1 MLPNYEVDR
10 RKVKLIYHLSPDM
23 FEDSQNM
30 EEPSHS
36 SQSKKITWRGSPL
49 LSFVALSPSNLN
61 VPPVVPTPDHNVYV
75 KLPISFPMD
84 PYPEQYT
91 DIWNGSYVRMP
102 NSPESLY
109 PVQTEHGR
117 STIVKRWCVIEEAF
131 QKQIT
136 CVQDLRKAILSYNH
150 RYEDKWKF
158 DGLKH
163 LLEEDFIDEERDFFF
178 KNILPKIIKLALDLP
193 KLLTRPVSLLKKKC
207 TKSVTLSQ
215 EQIASLLANAF
226 LCTFPRRN
234 AKGSQT
240 EYASYPDINFNRLFL
255 HKEKRALEKLKC
267 IIHYFKEVTSR
278 DSCGV
283 VTFSR
288 QYCRDEDMAEFQ
300 TSSLPITRLHI
311 DSNGLIEETHGLL
324 QVDFANNNVLYMN
337 LKYDNMS
344 ISLFFN
350 VVNCVEQ
357 YSKCKGYAS
366 NFEWVGPHDD
376 KTPRDNYGRRLC
388 QVVALDALRFTKN
401 PSAQYKPNL
410 ILRELQKASLNTF
423 FSTEFKI
430 IIVLAT
436 SAYVG
441 FSPLNGTVGN
451 NVAVATGNWGC
462 GAFRGDPRLKGL
474 IQIAAASIVGRS
486 LAYFTFGDK
495 ELRDD
500 LADVHHF
507 LREEGVTVGQLVMA
521 LCQFGLRENIVGRD
535 LLSYIYTSLC
545 HYDSETESEEQHI
558 EIQPKKFS
566 NMNISN
572 VDKVSKNLAR
582 SITDYFKPV
591 SKSEVLGNGNSSSC
605 ERDIKPK
612 NLVTEDK
619 ILKALN
625 ECDQLVKNSE
635 NLKEERKRT
644 DKAKSSNSNQH
655 RSEVAPSNPK

>member
-1 MLPNYEVDR
+1 MSVSRSSSNSSIEFGS
-10 RKVKLIYHLSPDM
+10 VKKKSKIDISLSPDM

-61 VPPVVPTPDHNVYV
+61 VPPVLPTPDHNVYV

-84 PYPEQYT
+84 PYPEQYK

-136 CVQDLRKAILSYNH
+136 CFQDLRKAILSYNH

-240 EYASYPDINFNRLFL
+240 EYATYPDINFNRLIWDKILPRKLIAVNINRLFL

-278 DSCGV
+278 DCCGV

-324 QVDFANNNVLYMN
+324 QVDFANKYIGGGVLG
-337 LKYDNMS
+337 LGCVQEE
-344 ISLFFN
+344 IRFVLCPELLVARLF
-350 VVNCVEQ
+350 
-357 YSKCKGYAS
+357 
-366 NFEWVGPHDD
+366 
-376 KTPRDNYGRRLC
+376 T
-388 QVVALDALRFTKN
+388 
-401 PSAQYKPNL
+401 
-410 ILRELQKASLNTF
+410 
-423 FSTEFKI
+423 
-430 IIVLAT
+430 
-436 SAYVG
+436 
-441 FSPLNGTVGN
+441 
-451 NVAVATGNWGC
+451 
-462 GAFRGDPRLKGL
+462 
-474 IQIAAASIVGRS
+474 
-486 LAYFTFGDK
+486 
-495 ELRDD
+495 
-500 LADVHHF
+500 
-507 LREEGVTVGQLVMA
+507 
-521 LCQFGLRENIVGRD
+521 
-535 LLSYIYTSLC
+535 
-545 HYDSETESEEQHI
+545 
-558 EIQPKKFS
+558 
-566 NMNISN
+566 
-572 VDKVSKNLAR
+572 
-582 SITDYFKPV
+582 
-591 SKSEVLGNGNSSSC
+591 EVL
-605 ERDIKPK
+605 
-612 NLVTEDK
+612 
-619 ILKALN
+619 
-625 ECDQLVKNSE
+625 
-635 NLKEERKRT
+635 
-644 DKAKSSNSNQH
+644 DKA
-655 RSEVAPSNPK
+655 